1 MSDVS
6 NQPGTTHVETR
17 WLSVD
22 QIRRQQR
29 IRREAVVAAM
39 LAGDLPYEQRGRI
52 RYARECDVRAWE
64 ERRLKHGPQSRPLAI
79 HADLLR
85 YL

>member
-1 MSDVS
+1 MVS
-6 NQPGTTHVETR
+6 PVPNTAACETR
-17 WLSVD
+17 WLSVN

-39 LAGDLPYEQRGRI
+39 LAGELPYEQRGRV

-64 ERRLKHGPQSRPLAI
+64 ERRLRRGPQPKALAI